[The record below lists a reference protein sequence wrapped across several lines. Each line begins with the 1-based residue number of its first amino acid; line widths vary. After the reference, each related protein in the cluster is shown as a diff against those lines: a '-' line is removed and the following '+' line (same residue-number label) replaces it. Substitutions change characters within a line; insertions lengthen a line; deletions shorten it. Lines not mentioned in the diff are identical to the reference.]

1 MSRADQVEKLLHR
14 DRCSVYRSAGYEDA
28 DGAAQDGEDEV
39 VYTGIPCKVSRRSL
53 GSHKPSETAASVA
66 YETWVFFHPRYRLR
80 EGDRLE
86 IAMFDGTRF
95 SMTAGAVFPY
105 ELNTQVTARE
115 EVTP

>member
-1 MSRADQVEKLLHR
+1 MNWADQVEKLLHR

-39 VYTGIPCKVSRRSL
+39 VYTSIPCKVSRRSL
-53 GSHKPSETAASVA
+53 GSHKPSEM
-66 YETWVFFHPRYRLR
+66 
-80 EGDRLE
+80 E

-95 SMTAGAVFPY
+95 SMTAGTVFPY

>member
-39 VYTGIPCKVSRRSL
+39 VYTSIPCKVSRRSL
-53 GSHKPSETAASVA
+53 GSHKPSEMVASVA
-66 YETWVFFHPRYRLR
+66 YETSVYFHPRYRLK
-80 EGDRLE
+80 EGDYLE
-86 IAMFDGTRF
+86 IAIYDGTTF
-95 SMTAGAVFPY
+95 SRTAGAEFFY
-105 ELNTQVTARE
+105 EQNTQVNAME